1 MTNKKNQ
8 LVTGILLILAP
19 ILFMAAF
26 TMLQINF
33 EYPDILR
40 QPAITVMKK
49 FAAGGSG
56 LIANWY
62 AMVFSAMLFIPIS
75 IMLHPFLAKDDST
88 LMPLATTFGVIAG
101 VVQMLGFVRWPFLV
115 PTLASTYLD
124 PSTSEATRAAIE
136 VTFNAFN
143 QYAGVGVGE
152 HLGYVFTSLWSIFI
166 GVAMMGSPRFSKWLG
181 WMGILSALGILLGA
195 LEPAGVP
202 MVGLVNAIAYIIWAV
217 WMAISGGYLLHSR
230 TIISKEDFDY
240 VTK

>member
-1 MTNKKNQ
+1 MTNKSHRI
-8 LVTGILLILAP
+8 LTGMLLIVTP

-40 QPAITVMKK
+40 QPAVTVMEK

-62 AMVFSAMLFIPIS
+62 LMVVSSILFIPIAV
-75 IMLHPFLAKDDST
+75 MLHPYLAREDT
-88 LMPLATTFGVIAG
+88 PYMTVATTLGVTAG
-101 VVQMLGFVRWPFLV
+101 IVQMLGFIRWPFLV
-115 PTLASTYLD
+115 PTLASAYLN
-124 PSTSEATRAAIE
+124 PTTSEATRAAIE

-152 HLGYVFTSLWSIFI
+152 HLGYLFTSLWSILI
-166 GVAMMGSPRFSKWLG
+166 SVAMLKSVDFGKWLG
-181 WMGILSALGILLGA
+181 WIGIISAAGILVGV

-202 MVGLVNAIAYIIWAV
+202 LVGLINAMSYIVWAIWLV
-217 WMAISGGYLLHSR
+217 IVGVRLLAWKR
-230 TIISKEDFDY
+230 N
-240 VTK
+240 